1 MAWEIE
7 SRGIKDEMLKEPG
20 PNGRWLFRIQEM
32 PGLGRDAVPIRHTI
46 MAAPDMLA
54 ALKQAESDQ
63 MAYVDRLYRDGPR
76 MAGSLAEARARLAAT
91 RAAIA
96 KAEGAA

>member
-54 ALKQAESDQ
+54 ALKLALPFIPNDAMTYSKGT
-63 MAYVDRLYRDGPR
+63 YGDRVYIAD
-76 MAGSLAEARARLAAT
+76 T
-91 RAAIA
+91 IRAAIA
-96 KAEGAA
+96 KTKGAA

>member
-46 MAAPDMLA
+46 MLA